1 MIESF
6 LKNNNFNDKDIQIYL
21 DIFRH
26 GQSFASS
33 VATRTEIDR
42 TTVYSALK
50 RLLKQGII
58 VQTKLNDVRAY
69 MAVSPE
75 IFVDRVD
82 RRMDELKAERNMALI
97 FAKEIQKISKSD
109 FLAPK
114 IRIFEGV
121 DAIKNLYEQTLEK
134 SGQQK
139 SFLTLDYIPQ
149 SLRQFLTVQFIE
161 SKKKKKVF
169 SKVLVANNSKSKRY
183 GELDRESNRESRVV
197 KSHPFNLHSEI
208 ILFAGK
214 QVAIID
220 FHKQIYG
227 MVIDSETFYKTMEA
241 MFDFIWDM
249 A

>member
-1 MIESF
+1 MIETF
-6 LKNNNFNDKDIQIYL
+6 LRNNNFNDKDIQIYL

-33 VATRTEIDR
+33 IATRTGIDR

-69 MAVSPE
+69 IPVSPE
-75 IFVDRVD
+75 IFVDRIE
-82 RRMDELKAERNMALI
+82 RKMDELKAERSMATL
-97 FAKEIQKISKSD
+97 FVEEVKKISKSS

-121 DAIKNLYEQTLEK
+121 DAIKNLYAQTLEK
-134 SGQQK
+134 AGQQK

-149 SLRQFLTVQFIE
+149 NLRQFLTVEFIE

-169 SKVLVANNSKSKRY
+169 SRVLVADNSKAKRY
-183 GELDRESNRESRVV
+183 SELDGVSNRQTRIV
-197 KSHPFNLHSEI
+197 KSHPFNLHAEI
-208 ILFAGK
+208 ILFGAR

-227 MVIDSETFYKTMEA
+227 IVIDSETFYKTMEA